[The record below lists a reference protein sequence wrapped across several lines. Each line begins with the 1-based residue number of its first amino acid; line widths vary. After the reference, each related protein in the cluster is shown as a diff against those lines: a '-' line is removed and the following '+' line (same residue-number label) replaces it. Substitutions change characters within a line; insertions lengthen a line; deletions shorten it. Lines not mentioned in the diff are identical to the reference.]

1 MVQRIEH
8 QNPPGEIFRSMA
20 ESAANLFDNDG
31 GDDLVNELCCD
42 EGLAS
47 VSNLSCDAFICATFK
62 VKTSV
67 YES

>member
-1 MVQRIEH
+1 
-8 QNPPGEIFRSMA
+8 MA
-20 ESAANLFDNDG
+20 ESAAHLFDDDG

-47 VSNLSCDAFICATFK
+47 VSVLSCDAIIYVNFT

-67 YES
+67 HESYIEYLPYVALQN